1 MNIKNT
7 LWSVLIGLAF
17 ALSASIALAVP
28 ITITGSDGVETDSW
42 QTALTV
48 SGPTFDTLEIFIQND
63 TGAGPFEPP
72 GADNFTPGWTGELI
86 NPDYLLATGPATD
99 TVSAILNLAGDIN
112 QNLNFDIFV
121 YSSGDFLGGA
131 QARYVAGSFLDA
143 PFEPNGSPNDPI
155 YNRVPEPTTL
165 ALLSLGLVGLG
176 VARHKKT
183 SR

>member
-7 LWSVLIGLAF
+7 LRRVLTGLAF
-17 ALSASIALAVP
+17 ALSASIAQAVP
-28 ITITGSDGVETDSW
+28 ITITGSDGVETGSW

-48 SGPTFDTLEIFIQND
+48 SGPTFDTLEIFIQDD

-72 GADNFTPGWTGELI
+72 GADSFAPGTWTGQLI

-99 TVSAILNLAGDIN
+99 LVSVILNLAGDIN
-112 QNLNFDIFV
+112 ENLNFDIFV
-121 YSSGDFLGGA
+121 YSSGNYLGGA
-131 QARYVAGSFLDA
+131 QANYLAGSL
-143 PFEPNGSPNDPI
+143 EGQSQTNGLPDNPI

-176 VARHKKT
+176 AARHKKT